1 VTVRDHV
8 TLPLQHANYFGS
20 LTQAST
26 TSLGVGADGRD
37 VYIPLH
43 HLLPMVD
50 PNTIEFDG
58 WDINSRNI
66 AEACKEAKVLDISIQ
81 DQLRPHLCQMK
92 PRPSIYCPDFI
103 AANQEDRAN
112 NVLSGE
118 LLNTWCC

>member
-1 VTVRDHV
+1 MKISDHV

-58 WDINSRNI
+58 MSSLMYHWNY
-66 AEACKEAKVLDISIQ
+66 
-81 DQLRPHLCQMK
+81 PH
-92 PRPSIYCPDFI
+92 S
-103 AANQEDRAN
+103 
-112 NVLSGE
+112 
-118 LLNTWCC
+118 